1 MEQFFLDA
9 IRASYAADDPD
20 ALRVERKVIPT
31 ALSIDESLVGDDDAY
46 PISVTLR
53 YLTEAEA
60 TPTQMLSN
68 LNDGLF
74 RSNLAADDVDDIL
87 ERSAGRDAVEEVV
100 KAKYVVGCDGAHS
113 WTRKALGEEFE
124 MHGEMTDYIWYV
136 VDD

>member
-87 ERSAGRDAVEEVV
+87 ER
-100 KAKYVVGCDGAHS
+100 
-113 WTRKALGEEFE
+113 
-124 MHGEMTDYIWYV
+124 
-136 VDD
+136 